1 MSTSFTQTTVYFPPN
16 ESPFASS
23 SSFQGNVSNLG
34 VSQCISITA
43 EKLIAINEVVSLP
56 FQVAVPPP
64 LLYFA
69 TAQANDVLTLQSPDG
84 LIIST
89 DANATGAG
97 FNGQHFQPSAGGRYI
112 MYYKSGS
119 AKGVSDPMINLQAV
133 LENTIGQFISM
144 GSISYPV
151 EQENGKQPE
160 VTQTIALNTTSA
172 VPNTLNIDFDRIRVK
187 KGINVLATFR
197 VMVNSSGVETWGK
210 SYLSTVGASTRT
222 VQLIAGQNYPAIWY
236 SPEDGYFSG
245 RYSVTI
251 SQSGNMTLPATCAA
265 FASPDIFPSL
275 VSNTPE
281 MYTSAQLEQSTTI
294 DIDKPKGG
302 SMNQSVIQGFQLDE
316 IVGMLSALSHRM
328 QDIDLKV
335 SDQIIKFADENRK
348 AHSYQNT
355 KMTEIIHSLG
365 GRNGGPYGEPLAG
378 IE

>member
-1 MSTSFTQTTVYFPPN
+1 MSTSFTQTTVYFPSN
-16 ESPFASS
+16 ESPFAST
-23 SSFQGNVSNLG
+23 SSFIGNVSNLG

-43 EKLIAINEVVSLP
+43 EKIIAVNEVVSLP

-64 LLYFA
+64 LLYLS
-69 TAQANDVLTLQSPDG
+69 TSTANDTLTIQSPDG

-97 FNGQHFQPSAGGRYI
+97 FNGQHYQPSAGGRYI
-112 MYYKSGS
+112 MYYKSGT
-119 AKGVSDPMINLQAV
+119 AKAIGDPMINIQAV

-144 GSISYPV
+144 GSISYPT

-160 VTQTIALNTTSA
+160 VSQTIALNTTSA
-172 VPNTLNIDFDRIRVK
+172 VPNTLNIDFERVRVK

-197 VMVNSSGVETWGK
+197 IMVNSSGVETWGK

-251 SQSGNMTLPATCAA
+251 SQSGNLTLPATCTA
-265 FASPDIFPSL
+265 FSAPDMFPTL

-294 DIDKPKGG
+294 DVDKPRGVP
-302 SMNQSVIQGFQLDE
+302 SIQSAISSYQMDE
-316 IVGMLSALSHRM
+316 IVGTLAALVNKLN
-328 QDIDLKV
+328 DLDRQV
-335 SDQIIKFADENRK
+335 SDKICKFSEENRQ

-355 KMTEIIHSLG
+355 KIAEIIHSIG
-365 GRNGGPYGEPLAG
+365 GKSAGSYGEPLANM
-378 IE
+378 E